1 MAYTW
6 NTPLHMKGALD
17 SAIVDLEKGSQI
29 WHLLFEDLLFS
40 PPMASI
46 KHQDVSISPFSPS
59 PSKCIHLECT
69 FDTLWGFM
77 GRTCLGNE
85 EGRPIVCNDA
95 IVIFK
100 SEGQRS
106 FVLGNSFTIDL
117 VNPAFVCNTFSQH
130 AYCRLPVVAS
140 Q

>member
-29 WHLLFEDLLFS
+29 WHLLFEDLVFS

-46 KHQDVSISPFSPS
+46 KHQDVSILPFFPRPS
-59 PSKCIHLECT
+59 ESIHLECT
-69 FDTLWGFM
+69 LDTLWGFR

-85 EGRPIVCNDA
+85 EGRPIVCNGA

-117 VNPAFVCNTFSQH
+117 VNSAFVCNCFSQH
-130 AYCRLPVVAS
+130 A
-140 Q
+140 